1 MEAMMTLPSRN
12 KWWGVIVVI
21 LILLFAVECLA
32 FANTTEVLE
41 LMERKEEG
49 LKAAARYAQE
59 AMRTAKKAFAN
70 KEYEVAFFE
79 YQSALAHLPSAG
91 NATEQIRTIAKQ
103 KFGDAAISLARHL
116 ISQARFQEAQ
126 SVLQAVLEYCSKNH
140 PKTLALQKKLKG
152 HKAFNKTLTPQF
164 LEQTK
169 TINQLL
175 YEAKQFH
182 RSGQYDQTLRRY
194 EQILNMD
201 KYHVVARQG
210 LLDVEKAR
218 MRYSEAAYM
227 ERRSQLIADVDEAWQ
242 RPAPKLYPEL
252 APIVEQPL
260 LKTQGAA
267 TIHRKLDTI
276 MIPHINFRDSP
287 LREALQYIRQ
297 RAATL
302 DVTES
307 EPARKGVNI
316 ILKADP
322 ESEQA
327 NIPITLQLTDVPL
340 RNVLLYLMEG
350 ANMKLKVEPHAVLA
364 VPLSESTEILITK
377 EYQVSSSFIS
387 QLPELGRPSATESP
401 LAPGYSLAPGSQ
413 PTIVTRSGA
422 KEFLQAQGI
431 TFPPGASA
439 NYLPSSSRLI
449 VKNTQTNLDLIDS
462 LVEQSMNSSPKQVTI
477 EAKFVEITQD
487 NAEELGFDWL
497 LGQFRLPFGS
507 GIYGNGG
514 NYGFDTPT
522 NSSLQHQNFPIQNAQ
537 GVPVGMSKHGA
548 GRLTSGNRSG
558 SLALQ
563 LNAMDTL
570 LFGGGTALVTP
581 GILALAGVFTDPQF
595 QLVIRAL
602 HQNKGADLL
611 TAPSITTK
619 SGCAARIQIVHEFRY
634 PTQFDPPQVPP
645 TQTFGIS
652 PLTPATP
659 IAFATK
665 NIGVELD
672 VTPTVGP
679 DGNAIDLILQPRVTE
694 FEGFINYGSPIET
707 VAPITSSLGIATG
720 ATATVKLSD
729 NTIQQPV
736 FSIREASTQVTIT
749 NGSTVALGG
758 LIQEKIQKVQDKTP
772 ILGDIPLVGRLFRA
786 NTERRVKTNLVM
798 FVTASLI
805 DSGGGQSTNVIDPG
819 KQPTEEQSQFS
830 ETTQASSP

>member
-1 MEAMMTLPSRN
+1 MTLSD
-12 KWWGVIVVI
+12 KTQWGVMVAIGTF
-21 LILLFAVECLA
+21 LFAAECFT
-32 FANTTEVLE
+32 FANTPELQE
-41 LMERKEEG
+41 LMKRKEES
-49 LKAAARYAQE
+49 LKVAVRYAQE
-59 AMRTAKKAFAN
+59 AIRKAAKASTN
-70 KEYEVAFFE
+70 KEYEIAFFE

-91 NATEQIRTIAKQ
+91 TATEQIRTITKQ
-103 KFGDAAISLARHL
+103 KFGEIAMKLARQL

-126 SVLQAVLEYCSKNH
+126 SVLQSVLEYCSGNS
-140 PKTLALQKKLKG
+140 PRALALQKKLKG

-164 LEQTK
+164 VEQMK
-169 TINQLL
+169 TIHQLL
-175 YEAKQFH
+175 YEAKQLH
-182 RSGQYDQTLRRY
+182 SSGQYDHASRRY
-194 EQILNMD
+194 EQILNID
-201 KYHVVARQG
+201 KYHVAARQG
-210 LLDVEKAR
+210 LLNVEKAR
-218 MRYSEAAYM
+218 MRYFEAAYI
-227 ERRSQLIADVDEAWQ
+227 ERRSQLIADVDQAWQ
-242 RPAPKLYPEL
+242 RPVPTGYPEI
-252 APIVEQPL
+252 APIVEQPQ

-267 TIHRKLDTI
+267 TIHRKLDAI
-276 MIPHINFRDSP
+276 IIPHINFRDTP

-297 RAATL
+297 RAVAL
-302 DVTES
+302 DFTETES
-307 EPARKGVNI
+307 AGKGVNI

-350 ANMKLKVEPHAVLA
+350 AHMKLKVEPHAVLA
-364 VPLSESTEILITK
+364 VPLSESTESLITK

-387 QLPELGRPSATESP
+387 QLPDLGDPAESP
-401 LAPGYSLAPGSQ
+401 ATSGYSLAPGSQ
-413 PTIVTRSGA
+413 PTIVARSGA
-422 KEFLQAQGI
+422 KEFLQSQGI

-477 EAKFVEITQD
+477 EAKFVEIAQD

-497 LGQFRLPFGS
+497 LGQFRFPFGS
-507 GIYGNGG
+507 GIYGGGG
-514 NYGFDTPT
+514 NYDSETPT
-522 NSSLQHQNFPIQNAQ
+522 NSSLQYQKFPIQNAQ
-537 GVPVGMSKHGA
+537 GVPAGMSKQGA
-548 GRLTSGNRSG
+548 GRLTGGNRSG
-558 SLALQ
+558 GLALQ
-563 LNAMDTL
+563 INAMDTL
-570 LFGGGTALVTP
+570 LFGGGAALVTP

-611 TAPSITTK
+611 TAPSVTTK
-619 SGCAARIQIVHEFRY
+619 SGCAARIQIVREFRY

-665 NIGVELD
+665 NVGVELD

-679 DGNAIDLILQPRVTE
+679 DGNTIDLILQPRVTE
-694 FEGFINYGSPIET
+694 FEGFINYGSQIET
-707 VAPITSSLGIATG
+707 VAPVTSSLGIATG

-729 NTIQQPV
+729 NTIHQPI
-736 FSIREASTQVTIT
+736 FSIREANTQVTIT

-772 ILGDIPLVGRLFRA
+772 ILGDIPLFGRLFRTH
-786 NTERRVKTNLVM
+786 TERRIKTNLIM
-798 FVTASLI
+798 FVTANLI
-805 DSGGGQSTNVIDPG
+805 DSGGGQSDGIVDPN
-819 KQPTEEQSQFS
+819 KRRLAEEHLQFPA
-830 ETTQASSP
+830 TTQVSLP